1 MDMRIVILALLPA
14 TALALDLNPQPAS
27 RELEGVRIPMVA
39 FKDTKGEVQW
49 TPPSNWRMN
58 FENGALT
65 LKVPDRSFSRMEMRV
80 VAKNAGD
87 LSLLSKTETIPQ
99 FCASFLPST
108 AKNAVYKSTSE
119 GAYTIGPIPAREYI
133 LDYEDE
139 GRQMQASV
147 SIVEYSAQ
155 QRFVV
160 VVTAPTKD
168 FTATRDEAIQSL
180 FSWRGE

>member
-1 MDMRIVILALLPA
+1 MRLVVLALLPA

-27 RELEGVRIPMVA
+27 RELEGVRIPMIA

-49 TPPSNWRMN
+49 TPPSNWKMT
-58 FENGALT
+58 FENGALS
-65 LKVPDRSFSRMEMRV
+65 LKAPDRSFSRMEMRM
-80 VAKNAGD
+80 VAKTAGD
-87 LSLLSKTETIPQ
+87 LSLLSKTETVPQ
-99 FCASFLPST
+99 FCAPFLPST

-133 LDYEDE
+133 LDFEDE
-139 GRQMQASV
+139 ERQMQASV

-160 VVTAPTKD
+160 IITAPTKD
-168 FTATRDEAIQSL
+168 FAATRDEVIQSL
-180 FSWRGE
+180 FSWRTE